1 MSSSPDKLVDALR
14 TALKEVERLRQQNRE
29 LASAANEPIAIVG
42 MGCRFPG
49 GVRSPEDLWRLLA
62 SGTDAISAFPM
73 NRGWNVEELYDPDP
87 DARGKSYVREG
98 GFVHDAD
105 RFDAAFFGIGPREAA
120 ATDPQQ
126 RLLLEVCWE
135 TLEHAGIVP
144 ASLQGSTT
152 GVFVGIMF
160 QDYGANLLQSP
171 DAFDGQVATG
181 TGGSIASGRVSYTLG
196 LQGPAVTVDTAC
208 SSSLTA
214 VHVACQALR
223 NGDCALA
230 LAGGVTIMATPTSFT
245 EFSRQR
251 VLARDGRC
259 KPFSSAADGA
269 GWGEGI
275 GMLLLERL
283 SDARRNG
290 HPVLAIVRGSALNQ
304 DGRSQGLTAPNGPA
318 QQIVIRKA
326 LGHAGLLPGDIDV
339 VEAHGTGTKL
349 GDPIEAQAL
358 LATYG
363 RAHSHENPL
372 WLGSIKSNF
381 GHTQAAAGVAGLVKM
396 VLAMQHGVLPATLH
410 AASPSPHVD
419 WSSGA
424 IRLLTS
430 PVPWHEKGRP
440 RRAAI
445 SSFGLSGTNAHVILE
460 AAPAARDEAVGAPAP
475 RPEWLPFLVS
485 AKTESALRAQADR
498 LRVHLLVH
506 PEIDLPDLSY
516 ALATTRTQFER
527 RAVVVATEREA
538 LLSALES
545 LAQGRHSPEVV
556 TGDADVSGK
565 VAFVFPGQG
574 SQWAEM
580 ARELLATSTVFREQI
595 DACEAALSRH
605 VDWSLR
611 EVLRGDAGAPSMQR
625 IDVVQPVLFSMM
637 VALAAVWRSMGVEPD
652 AVIGHSQGE
661 IAAACVAGALSLE
674 DASRVIALR
683 SRALLPLAGQGA
695 MAAVELSAAE
705 LEERVRRFGDEIAIA
720 AINSARSTVVSG
732 KSEALDRFLRELRD
746 ANIFARRVG
755 ESIATHGTQVEA
767 LRGALVDRLAGIT
780 PRSST
785 VRFYSTVAG
794 RPVDGAELGPDYWYR
809 NVRQTVRFADG
820 ARALLEDG
828 HQFFVEMSPVP
839 TLTLTLHAAVEESG
853 RPGAVVGSLR
863 KGEGGT
869 RRMLLSWGELHARGL
884 PLKYDRVLPKGRRV
898 PLPTYSFQQER
909 YWIEPT
915 KKRAAA
921 GWIRSEHPLLGAGRL
936 AADSGA
942 WLFDTTLSR
951 HDPAWCRDHVVLD
964 RTLLPAVA
972 LFELM
977 EAAIE
982 AIGGAGHPSLTEGL
996 VHTPLVLPDR
1006 GEVRLQVSVVPSGIG
1021 GARRVLV
1028 HSTPVGREAE
1038 QLSWVLHAEAAFEP
1052 PGKEKAAPP
1061 ALWKLPPEG
1070 AVQEPLAGY
1079 YEALRRHG
1087 LEYGP
1092 GFQTL
1097 RASFTEDRGD
1107 DGVVRWV
1114 NVSLDTSWHAEA
1126 KSHIIHPALLDG
1138 VLHALGLWQG
1148 EVQDGLY
1155 LPFWIEGMEIWQKG
1169 HTALWARV
1177 TRVKEN
1183 DEVHRADVTLYDE
1196 RGIFAGELR
1205 GLRLKRADEASL
1217 RRASGAERH
1226 DYTVTWQELPR
1237 RAGGSLGRFAWISD
1251 GGALATDVKRALERR
1266 GVRVEEA
1273 SLDALAGFDGIL
1285 RVWPSSPSEGDGLFE
1300 RTMALS
1306 TEALTELQA
1315 LVSNERR
1322 PARLVWVT
1330 RGAIATESREDVPA
1344 LGQSPLW
1351 GLARSARNEHP
1362 ELGLRIVDIDPSGV
1376 DGDALVEV
1384 LFREDEPDV
1393 ALRRGRVLVPRLV
1406 RAESNSSAPGSE
1418 LSFEGSFLVTGGL
1431 GGLGRLTARWLAEK
1445 GASHLVLVSRRG
1457 VETEAAREVKAEL
1470 EALGA
1475 TVTVAAC
1482 DVADE
1487 DAARRLLDAMP
1498 AALPLRGIFHC
1509 AGVLD
1514 DGVLRTVTPE
1524 RLARVMAPKIAG
1536 AWNLYRLAQG
1546 LDLRCFVMFSSVAG
1560 TLGGP
1565 GQSNYAAA
1573 NVFLD
1578 ALAHHGR
1585 ARGFPATSLAF
1596 GYWGAKTGMTSH
1608 LDRADVERMAN
1619 LGMGALSM
1627 DQGIRLL
1634 ETALARGDVFSV
1646 PMALDPVR
1654 LRMTLERSQE
1664 PVPAILRSLVR
1675 PRASHSVQTSSLLRE
1690 KLEKLPMAERRAAI
1704 VEMVREEVADRL
1716 GLGSP
1721 GDIPLQRPFL
1731 ELGLNSL
1738 MAVEI
1743 RQRLGARIG
1752 IPLPATLLFD
1762 APTVDKLA
1770 TVLVDRIDAARG
1782 AAQSSDDGR
1791 AGRDVSTGVDLETS
1805 LFSLFAQAYAMGEA
1819 DRAWEILDVASRLGI
1834 SRRIE
1839 PSSSGRIDAPSP
1851 VRLGH
1856 GGKPPVF
1863 VCLPSLAAP
1872 TGPIQ
1877 YARFATHLRDDRDI
1891 WVLPHPG
1898 FALGEPLPRTA
1909 ASVIDAH
1916 VENVLRCVDGHPF
1929 VLIACSSGG
1938 WVAHA
1943 VASELERR
1951 GISPAGV
1958 VLLDT
1963 YLIHEV
1969 TPRFKR
1975 ALGRVWAAGMEIDP
1989 RTANELATMIW
2000 YFDLFAA
2007 WAPSPI
2013 SAPTLVVRVAEPLPG
2028 ILDAKAPQSAAVEEE
2043 WRATWR
2049 LPHDVV
2055 VVPGD
2060 HATMLSDNVSDT
2072 ARVIDQW
2079 IATTMSFTRSA

>member
-1 MSSSPDKLVDALR
+1 MSSSPDKLVEALR

-49 GVRSPEDLWRLLA
+49 GIRSPEELWRLLA
-62 SGTDAISAFPM
+62 SGTDAIAAFPT

-98 GFVHDAD
+98 GFVYDAD
-105 RFDAAFFGIGPREAA
+105 RFDAAFFGIGPREATA
-120 ATDPQQ
+120 IDPQQ

-135 TLEHAGIVP
+135 TLENAGIVP
-144 ASLQGSTT
+144 ASLHGSTT

-181 TGGSIASGRVSYTLG
+181 TGGSIASGRVSYTFG
-196 LQGPAVTVDTAC
+196 FQGPAVTVDTAC

-214 VHVACQALR
+214 LHVACQALR

-275 GMLLLERL
+275 GMVLLERL

-290 HPVLAIVRGSALNQ
+290 HPVLAVVRGSALNQ

-326 LGHAGLLPGDIDV
+326 LAHAGLLPGDIDV
-339 VEAHGTGTKL
+339 VEAHGTGTTL

-363 RAHSHENPL
+363 RAHSDQNPL
-372 WLGSIKSNF
+372 WLGSVKSNF
-381 GHTQAAAGVAGLVKM
+381 GHTQAAAGVAGIIKM
-396 VLAMQHGVLPATLH
+396 VLAMQHGLLPETLH
-410 AASPSPHVD
+410 AAPPSHHVD

-424 IRLLTS
+424 IRLLTA
-430 PVPWHEKGRP
+430 PVAWDKKGHP

-460 AAPAARDEAVGAPAP
+460 EAPAERDEALGTPAP
-475 RPEWLPFLVS
+475 RPEWLPVLLS
-485 AKTESALRAQADR
+485 AKTESAVRAQAER
-498 LRVHLLVH
+498 LRAHLVQH
-506 PEIDLPDLSY
+506 PEIELADLAY
-516 ALATTRTQFER
+516 ALATTRTHFDR
-527 RAVVVATEREA
+527 RAVVAARARED
-538 LLSALES
+538 LLSALEA
-545 LAQGRHSPEVV
+545 LAQGRHSPEIV

-565 VAFVFPGQG
+565 VVFVFPGQG

-580 ARELLATSTVFREQI
+580 ARELLDTSTVFREQI
-595 DACEAALSRH
+595 DTCEAALSRH

-611 EVLRGDAGAPSMQR
+611 AVLRGENGAPSMQR

-661 IAAACVAGALSLE
+661 IAAAYVAGALSLE
-674 DASRVIALR
+674 DAVRVIALR

-705 LEERVRRFGDEIAIA
+705 LDERVRRFGDEIAIA

-732 KSEALDRFLRELRD
+732 KSEALDAFLRELRD
-746 ANIFARRVG
+746 AKIFARRVG
-755 ESIATHGTQVEA
+755 ESIATHGAQVEA
-767 LRGALVDRLAGIT
+767 LRGALVDRFAGIT
-780 PRSST
+780 PRSSA

-794 RPVDGAELGPDYWYR
+794 KLIDGAELGPDYWYR
-809 NVRQTVRFADG
+809 NVRQTVRFAD
-820 ARALLEDG
+820 ATRALLEDG
-828 HQFFVEMSPVP
+828 HRFFVEMSPVP

-853 RPGAVVGSLR
+853 GPGAVVGSLR
-863 KGEGGT
+863 KGEGGM

-884 PLKYDRVLPKGRRV
+884 SLKHDRVLPKGRRV
-898 PLPTYSFQQER
+898 PLPTYSFQHER

-951 HDPAWCRDHVVLD
+951 HDPAWCRDHAVLG
-964 RTLLPAVA
+964 RTLLPGVA

-982 AIGGAGHPSLTEGL
+982 AIGGAGHSRLAEGL

-1006 GEVRLQVSVVPSGIG
+1006 GEVRLQISVVAAGVG

-1028 HSTPVGREAE
+1028 HSTPIGREAE
-1038 QLSWVLHAEAAFEP
+1038 PLSWSLHAEATFDP
-1052 PGKEKAAPP
+1052 PGKEKEAPP
-1061 ALWKLPPEG
+1061 ALWKIPPEG
-1070 AVQEPLAGY
+1070 AVQESLAGY
-1079 YEALRRHG
+1079 YDALRRHG

-1114 NVSLDTSWHAEA
+1114 NVSLDAASHAEA

-1169 HTALWARV
+1169 LTALWARV
-1177 TRVKEN
+1177 ARVREN

-1196 RGIFAGELR
+1196 RGIFAGEIR

-1226 DYTVTWQELPR
+1226 AHTVAWQELPR
-1237 RAGGSLGRFAWISD
+1237 RAGGSIGRFAWISD
-1251 GGALATDVKRALERR
+1251 GGPLAIEVKRALERR
-1266 GVRVEEA
+1266 GVTVEAA

-1285 RVWPSSPSEGDGLFE
+1285 RVWPLPSSDGEGLAE
-1300 RTMALS
+1300 RTLALS
-1306 TEALTELQA
+1306 TEALAELQA
-1315 LVSNERR
+1315 LVSKERR
-1322 PARLVWVT
+1322 PARIVWIT
-1330 RGAIATESREDVPA
+1330 RGAIATQNREDVPA
-1344 LGQSPLW
+1344 LAQSPLW
-1351 GLARSARNEHP
+1351 GLARTARNEHP
-1362 ELGLRIVDIDPSGV
+1362 ELGLRIVDLDPAGIDA
-1376 DGDALVEV
+1376 DALVDA
-1384 LFREDEPDV
+1384 LLREDEPDV
-1393 ALRRGRVLVPRLV
+1393 ALRQGRVLVPRLV
-1406 RAESNSSAPGSE
+1406 RAESNSASTGE

-1431 GGLGRLTARWLAEK
+1431 GGLGRLTARWLAER

-1457 VETEAAREVKAEL
+1457 AESEAAREVKAEL

-1475 TVTVAAC
+1475 IVTVAAC

-1487 DAARRLLDAMP
+1487 GATRTLLDAIP
-1498 AALPLRGIFHC
+1498 AALPLRGVFHC

-1514 DGVLRTVTPE
+1514 DGVLRMLTPE

-1536 AWNLYRLAQG
+1536 AWNLYRLTQG
-1546 LDLRCFVMFSSVAG
+1546 LDLRGFVMFSSVAG
-1560 TLGGP
+1560 ILGGP

-1608 LDRADVERMAN
+1608 LDKADVERMAN

-1634 ETALARGDVFSV
+1634 EMALARGDVFSV
-1646 PMALDPVR
+1646 PVALDPVR

-1664 PVPAILRSLVR
+1664 PVPAVLRSLVR
-1675 PRASHSVQTSSLLRE
+1675 PRVSHSAQTSSLLRE
-1690 KLEKLPMAERRAAI
+1690 KLDKLPTAERRAALI
-1704 VEMVREEVADRL
+1704 EMVREEVAERL

-1721 GDIPLQRPFL
+1721 GDVPLQRPFL

-1752 IPLPATLLFD
+1752 ISLPATLLFD
-1762 APTVDKLA
+1762 APTADKLA
-1770 TVLVDRIDAARG
+1770 TALVDRLDAARG
-1782 AAQSSDDGR
+1782 AVQPSDGGR
-1791 AGRDVSTGVDLETS
+1791 TERDASTGADLESS

-1819 DRAWEILDVASRLGI
+1819 DRAWEILEVASRLGI
-1834 SRRIE
+1834 GRRLE
-1839 PSSSGRIDAPSP
+1839 PSSGGRIEAPSP
-1851 VRLGH
+1851 VRLGD

-1863 VCLPSLAAP
+1863 VCFPSLAAP

-1877 YARFATHLRDDRDI
+1877 YARFATQLRDDRDV

-1898 FALGEPLPRTA
+1898 FALGESLPRTA

-1916 VENVLRCVDGHPF
+1916 VENVLRCVDGGPF
-1929 VLIACSSGG
+1929 ILIACSSGG

-1951 GISPAGV
+1951 GVAPAGV

-1969 TPRFKR
+1969 TPPFKR
-1975 ALGRVWAAGMEIDP
+1975 ALGRVWAAGMEINA

-2000 YFDLFAA
+2000 YFDLFAT

-2028 ILDAKAPQSAAVEEE
+2028 IIDPSAPQGAVVEEE

-2049 LPHDVV
+2049 LPHDVAV
-2055 VVPGD
+2055 IPGD

-2072 ARVIDQW
+2072 ARVIHEW
-2079 IATTMSFTRSA
+2079 ISTTMPFTRSA